1 MKKVRQKH
9 RRSWTWLSSLGLVL
23 GVGLLSPVTAAE
35 RVFVTYSFIELAIP
49 VSDLEIYAREGRLT
63 PTLKSYSKYLKPEQL
78 EDLRGA
84 LQRKVELSPQVV
96 SQFLYTPTGERLLLQ
111 ASDLIKTKSQGSNIQ
126 ALRSALILAANDEAG
141 LTALSLFRHYPDSG
155 IQLDVAK
162 GLEVLKAVQKIVRD
176 NNSAIA
182 AVSRQA
188 EIESQETAPNRIETL
203 LPLRK
208 SGIFKWDVYSMAL
221 EDNRPQRLELT
232 GKPRSYPADI
242 YVPRSN
248 TASNATVPLVVIS
261 HGLGS
266 DRAAFRY
273 FAEHLASH
281 GYLVAIPEHPGS
293 SNRQIEALFDGKAA
307 DVSQPSEFLDRPLD
321 VSFLIDE
328 LLRAP
333 AGNDP
338 YRGRVNPDAIGVMG
352 QSFGGYTALALAG
365 ATFDFAKLKKDCE
378 VKSTAS
384 FNISLLLQC
393 QVLQLPEKT
402 YALADPRIKG
412 IIAVNPLASLFGEAG
427 MQAVRIPTM
436 VVSGSADTIAPPLA
450 EQIEPFTW
458 LPEADKQLI
467 LIEGATH
474 FSTLDA
480 LRDREQLFV
489 TPKELVG
496 KTPEVARTYMRSVG
510 LAFMDTYLKKQ
521 ADAAVMISPSSIQ
534 AQSIYPLPLLG
545 INQLTAADLER
556 MRNALW

>member
-9 RRSWTWLSSLGLVL
+9 RRAWTWLSSLGLVL

-63 PTLKSYSKYLKPEQL
+63 PTLKTYSKYLKPEQL

-111 ASDLIKTKSQGSNIQ
+111 ASDLIKTKSKGSNIQ

-162 GLEVLKAVQKIVRD
+162 GLEVLKAVQKLVRD
-176 NNSAIA
+176 TNSAIA
-182 AVSRQA
+182 AVSWQA
-188 EIESQETAPNRIETL
+188 EIESQATAPNRIETL
-203 LPLRK
+203 LSLRK
-208 SGIFKWDVYSMAL
+208 PGIFKWDVYSMAL
-221 EDNRPQRLELT
+221 EDKRPQRLALT
-232 GKPRSYPADI
+232 GKPRNYPADI

-248 TASNATVPLVVIS
+248 AASNTTVPLVVIS

-266 DRAAFRY
+266 DRTAFRY

-281 GYLVAIPEHPGS
+281 GYLVAVPEHPGS

-496 KTPEVARTYMRSVG
+496 KTPEIARTYMRSVG
-510 LAFMDTYLKKQ
+510 LAFMDTYLKQQ
-521 ADAAVMISPSSIQ
+521 ADAAAFISPSSIQ